1 MRDTAIFNLN
11 SNAETLSNNGEIVLD
26 KDMNPIYNLG
36 LGDPFATRLQHIG
49 YEEESIF
56 NVDIPIKGYK
66 VAYPSNLDPYY
77 ITYSKRGLN
86 NVFEAINL
94 IKIK

>member
-1 MRDTAIFNLN
+1 MITFH
-11 SNAETLSNNGEIVLD
+11 D

-49 YEEESIF
+49 FEEESIF
-56 NVDIPIKGYK
+56 NIDIPIKGYK

-77 ITYSKRGLN
+77 ITYSKRGQN
-86 NVFEAINL
+86 NIFEAIKL
-94 IKIK
+94 IQLK